1 MQPRAVAGL
10 FPMPPRLVFAPC
22 WNIALN
28 DRQARLDADG
38 MLRVVVSKQ
47 DPGVPNWFGKEDNKS
62 SRPLKT

>member
-1 MQPRAVAGL
+1 
-10 FPMPPRLVFAPC
+10 MPPRPVFAPY